1 MIKRILFVEDN
12 SGLREAFTQA
22 LGEAL
27 AHEQLDVAFVEAGS
41 AAGARERL
49 REGRLHAALIDLTLP
64 DGNGL
69 ELVGE
74 INDGGVGPRI
84 PTLRVLVGV
93 LAVLLL
99 TGFAAGCGQ
108 VSDRAKQDVKKKVEA
123 KGQQV
128 KQEAKKKVEAKEQ
141 QAKKEVK
148 KEATDLQKKVNAKEQ
163 EVKKKVEAGQQDLK
177 KKVDDLKK
185 KVQVAQEDVE
195 KKVDDVQ
202 KDVNDLQKK
211 VNELLK
217 KIDAQQQQNQREKK

>member
-12 SGLREAFTQA
+12 SGLREALTQA

-27 AHEQLDVAFVEAGS
+27 AHEQLDVAFVEAGT
-41 AAGARERL
+41 AAEARERL
-49 REGRLHAALIDLTLP
+49 REGRLEAALIDITLS

-148 KEATDLQKKVNAKEQ
+148 KEVTDLQKKVDAKRQ
-163 EVKKKVEAGQQDLK
+163 EVRKKVEAGQEDLNQ
-177 KKVDDLKK
+177 KVDDLQK
-185 KVQVAQEDVE
+185 KVEDSKE
-195 KKVDDVQ
+195 DLAKKLDDVQ
-202 KDVNDLQKK
+202 KDVNDLEKK
-211 VNELLK
+211 VDELLK
-217 KIDAQQQQNQREKK
+217 KVGAQEQQDQKK